1 MAGNLYWP
9 LKIPAMHIAMASR
22 SRSRSPRTPPLDD
35 DFVQGL
41 LLGRWVGEPL
51 ATRSVFASQRPI
63 RRGARR
69 RIKPPVDPLAGVKT
83 PSATTSAEK
92 APSLSPFMRPST
104 DAEWRE
110 FHRENEE
117 GMRRAYA
124 AESGLH
130 QEGGKLFVAGTRSF
144 QDVADWP
151 RIPLGTFA
159 KSHIYQRAAAALE
172 ADPSIS
178 VVVGH
183 SAGGSAALELARKY
197 PDRGLVPITYNA
209 PVFERADP
217 NVWASGEHPLRFA
230 ISGDPVS
237 AFDMNAA
244 TTMKAPDWNLGAVT
258 SAAKAYTV
266 PTPQN
271 VLKTAQSNFD
281 PLLGLH
287 RMSGSYSEPSGP
299 MDFLKSAAE
308 GAAAG
313 KIVGIF

>member
-1 MAGNLYWP
+1 
-9 LKIPAMHIAMASR
+9 
-22 SRSRSPRTPPLDD
+22 
-35 DFVQGL
+35 
-41 LLGRWVGEPL
+41 
-51 ATRSVFASQRPI
+51 
-63 RRGARR
+63 
-69 RIKPPVDPLAGVKT
+69 
-83 PSATTSAEK
+83 
-92 APSLSPFMRPST
+92 MRPST
-104 DAEWRE
+104 AAEWRE

-197 PDRGLVPITYNA
+197 PDRGVAPITYNA

-244 TTMKAPDWNLGAVT
+244 TTMKAPDWNLGAVKN
-258 SAAKAYTV
+258 AVAAYTD

-271 VLKTAQSNFD
+271 VLKTAKSFLPQRGSAPSGRGASLPSFD

-308 GAAAG
+308 GAVAG
-313 KIVGIF
+313 KTIGIF